1 MARDEFD
8 PQSAMKN
15 TTPHIVEWKTG
26 LETKAIAEL
35 LSHHRMGMC
44 GRNSLS
50 SLNKVH
56 SQASS
61 TAVEAKAR
69 YSASVEEQE
78 TVDCF
83 LEDQEIGFEPRKT
96 SIPVVDFLS
105 MGSPT

>member
-1 MARDEFD
+1 
-8 PQSAMKN
+8 
-15 TTPHIVEWKTG
+15 
-26 LETKAIAEL
+26 
-35 LSHHRMGMC
+35 MGMC

-69 YSASVEEQE
+69 YSASVEELE

-105 MGSPT
+105 MGSPTQSASEKVSGLGAR